1 VLDGLGGI
9 QGTRGTGSQPTY
21 ATAEADTSELP
32 QVFAEGP
39 QKSPVKRSR
48 IGDLPMRVIY
58 RILAAVIV
66 VVLAAVAAVVGFVTS
81 GSSGQPDEG
90 PPGPV
95 AAPSAATPSSGVSS
109 PPPSASASVSAS
121 PSVSSSASPSQTAVL
136 ATPAP
141 DRSAVVAALAD
152 PRVPKLP
159 RDKRL
164 ALLPGKPYKGKTR
177 LRDDKAGVS
186 LARFGKP
193 WKLFGA
199 SPFSAKQ
206 VLPAVKGAV
215 HRAMIVSCPVPIQV
229 QKSPKDTALL
239 AARWTLNHH
248 PKGSRIAWT
257 ASQPIKGGWL
267 LAYRVKYKV
276 KGKPRFSQAAVAVT
290 EVADAKP
297 AMLFV
302 TIPDVQRRHWR
313 DINTAVSSLRLN

>member
-1 VLDGLGGI
+1 M
-9 QGTRGTGSQPTY
+9 
-21 ATAEADTSELP
+21 TAEAATSELP
-32 QVFAEGP
+32 QVFGEDP
-39 QKSPVKRSR
+39 PKSSPVKRSR

-66 VVLAAVAAVVGFVTS
+66 VVLAVVAAVVGFVMS

-109 PPPSASASVSAS
+109 PPPSASASSSAS
-121 PSVSSSASPSQTAVL
+121 PSTSSSASPSQTAVL

-152 PRVPKLP
+152 PRVPDLP

-177 LRDDKAGVS
+177 LRDNKAGVS

-193 WKLFGA
+193 WKLYGA
-199 SPFSAKQ
+199 SPFSTKQ
-206 VLPAVKGAV
+206 VLPAAKGAA

-229 QKSPKDTALL
+229 QQDPKDTALL

-248 PKGSRIAWT
+248 PKGSKIAWT

-267 LAYRVKYKV
+267 LAYRVKYEV
-276 KGKPRFSQAAVAVT
+276 KGKPHFSQAAVTVT
-290 EVADAKP
+290 EVPDAKP

-302 TIPDVQRRHWR
+302 TIPDVQRSHWR
-313 DINTAVSSLRLN
+313 DINTAVSSLRLK